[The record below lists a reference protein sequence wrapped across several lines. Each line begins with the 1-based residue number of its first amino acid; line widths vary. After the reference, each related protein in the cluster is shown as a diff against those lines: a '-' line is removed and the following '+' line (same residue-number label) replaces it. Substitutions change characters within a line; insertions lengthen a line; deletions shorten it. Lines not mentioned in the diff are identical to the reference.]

1 MISMW
6 KVLYS
11 IAYLFVLLLTVVH
24 CRSAFEPNTNNLDR
38 DSSSLLSQTLSLS
51 RSKRAIFDSSCKGI
65 YDRDLFAKLDR
76 VCDDCYNLYRQHKV
90 VTECR
95 KNCFNQDFFYTCVKA
110 LNYDPSQYMKM
121 VEKISNGF

>member
-1 MISMW
+1 MFYTYDIQRILGGG

-24 CRSAFEPNTNNLDR
+24 CRSAFEPTTNNLDR

-76 VCDDCYNLYRQHKV
+76 FKFIALS
-90 VTECR
+90 
-95 KNCFNQDFFYTCVKA
+95 FY
-110 LNYDPSQYMKM
+110 L
-121 VEKISNGF
+121 